1 MPNNAIPYGDQ
12 FADGSATLGEK
23 LSDSA
28 EQVKE
33 KVSGYGR
40 QAADTID
47 SNRDAAATGLQ
58 RAATA
63 LHDKASSLPGGE
75 SVSGMAR
82 ATADTLSSTADYV
95 RDHDVKRMMSD
106 LTVVVKNNPGPSLIA
121 AIVVGF
127 LVGRAFNG
135 NRD

>member
-1 MPNNAIPYGDQ
+1 MPNNAIPYGNQ
-12 FADGSATLGEK
+12 FADESATLGEK

-28 EQVKE
+28 DQVKE
-33 KVSGYGR
+33 KVSGFGR
-40 QAADTID
+40 QAADTLN
-47 SNRDAAATGLQ
+47 SNRDAAASGLR

-63 LHDKASSLPGGE
+63 LHGKASSLPGGD
-75 SVSGMAR
+75 SVTGMAR
-82 ATADTLSSTADYV
+82 ATADKLSSTADYV

-106 LTVVVKNNPGPSLIA
+106 LTVVVKNNPGPSLLA
-121 AIVVGF
+121 AICIGF

>member
-23 LSDSA
+23 ISDSA
-28 EQVKE
+28 EQVKGKAAE
-33 KVSGYGR
+33 YGR
-40 QAADTID
+40 QAVETID
-47 SNRDAAATGLQ
+47 SSRDAAASGLQ

-63 LHDKASSLPGGE
+63 LHDKASSLPGGQ

-82 ATADTLSSTADYV
+82 STADSLSSTADYV
-95 RDHDVKRMMSD
+95 RDHDVRRMMSD

-135 NRD
+135 SRD